1 MRNIIR
7 ILFKKK
13 LDNIILTGYIIYI
26 IKGATMIAIIMT
38 LLIGCGEKETDSSED
53 TSIEESG

>member
-1 MRNIIR
+1 
-7 ILFKKK
+7 
-13 LDNIILTGYIIYI
+13 
-26 IKGATMIAIIMT
+26 MIAIIMT